1 MKKFY
6 TTLLPL
12 IQKMNLYHGGQFL
25 DEATSKKNRA
35 VVSVTS
41 HFHNNRLLL
50 RWLLVFLIITSTDAF
65 SASRKPVKAKHGMVV
80 SADPLATKVG
90 VEILKQGGNAVD
102 AAVAVGFTL
111 AVTYPA
117 AGNIGGGGFMNIR
130 FADGQCY
137 AIDYREKAPGAAF
150 RDMYLDSAGN
160 LIENKSTF
168 GHLAAGVPGSVA
180 GMLLGLEKFG
190 TMSRKQVITPAYKFA
205 ADGFPLLPELADD
218 LNSSRKSFEKFP
230 GSKKYF
236 TSSDTA
242 FHEGEIWK
250 QPDLAKTL
258 KRIIEKGH
266 DGFYKGMTADLI
278 VAEMKR
284 GGGLITHADLQNYQ
298 ARVREP
304 VRGSYRGYEIISQP
318 PVSSGGIALIQ
329 LLNILEGYN
338 LKSYGHN
345 SAAAVHRYIEAMR
358 RVYADRAEHLGD
370 PEFYNVPVHWLL
382 SKEYANERRATI
394 DTMKASSSKDV
405 AHGIPPSH
413 ESEQTT
419 HYSVVDQWGNCVSA
433 TTTLNGGFGSCVAVD
448 GAGFL
453 LNNEMDDFSAKPG
466 VPNMFGALGNIANE
480 IQPNKR
486 MLSSMTPTI
495 VLKDGKPFMVIGT
508 PGGTTIIT
516 TVMQVICNV
525 IDFGMNIQEA
535 IDAPRIHHQW
545 SPDVTYYEK
554 RGLSFDTIE
563 KLKAMGHNLQERRG
577 TSGLAEGIIIDSK
590 KGMYYGATDPR
601 GYGMAAGY

>member
-1 MKKFY
+1 MKKNLS
-6 TTLLPL
+6 LLF
-12 IQKMNLYHGGQFL
+12 II
-25 DEATSKKNRA
+25 
-35 VVSVTS
+35 
-41 HFHNNRLLL
+41 
-50 RWLLVFLIITSTDAF
+50 LLVFNQCTF

-80 SADPLATKVG
+80 SADPLASKAGLEV
-90 VEILKQGGNAVD
+90 LQKGGNAVD
-102 AAVAVGFTL
+102 AAVAVGFAL

-130 FADGQCY
+130 FADGRCF
-137 AIDYREKAPGAAF
+137 AIDYREKAPGKAT

-160 LIENKSTF
+160 FISDKSTL

-180 GMLLGLEKFG
+180 GMLTGLEKYG
-190 TMSRKQVITPAYKFA
+190 TMDRKQVINPAYELA
-205 ADGFPLLPELADD
+205 LNGFPLLPELAAD
-218 LNSSRKSFEKFP
+218 LNSDKKILEKFS
-230 GSKKYF
+230 GTKKYF
-236 TSSDTA
+236 VSKDSAYKD
-242 FHEGEIWK
+242 GEIWK
-250 QPDLAKTL
+250 QTDLATTL
-258 KRIIEKGH
+258 KRIIDKGR
-266 DGFYKGMTADLI
+266 DGFYKGETADMI

-284 GGGLITHADLQNYQ
+284 GGGLISKADLENYQ
-298 ARVREP
+298 AALRTP
-304 VRGSYRGYEIISQP
+304 LKGTYRGYEIISMP
-318 PVSSGGIALIQ
+318 PVSSGGTALLQ
-329 LLNILEGYN
+329 LLNMLEGYD

-345 SAAAVHRYIEAMR
+345 SAKTVHRYIEAMR

-370 PEFYNVPVHWLL
+370 PDFYKVPVDWLI
-382 SKEYANERRATI
+382 SKKYSDERRATI
-394 DTMKASSSKDV
+394 DTMKASESKNISY
-405 AHGIPPSH
+405 GKNPTH

-419 HYSVVDQWGNCVSA
+419 HYSVVDQWGNCVSV
-433 TTTLNGGFGSCVAVD
+433 TTTLNGGFGSYVAVD

-495 VLKDGKPFMVIGT
+495 VVKDGKPFMVIGT

-545 SPDVTYYEK
+545 SPDVTYYER
-554 RGLSFDTIE
+554 RGLSFDTVD
-563 KLKAMGHNLQERRG
+563 KLEAMGQKLQQRRG
-577 TSGLAEGIIIDSK
+577 TSGLAEGIIIDNK
-590 KGMYYGATDPR
+590 KGFFYGASDPR
-601 GYGMAAGY
+601 GYGLAVGY

>member
-1 MKKFY
+1 MKKFFSVVLIV
-6 TTLLPL
+6 LLIVP
-12 IQKMNLYHGGQFL
+12 N
-25 DEATSKKNRA
+25 TSA
-35 VVSVTS
+35 
-41 HFHNNRLLL
+41 
-50 RWLLVFLIITSTDAF
+50 A
-65 SASRKPVKAKHGMVV
+65 ASRKPVKAKYGMVV
-80 SADPLATKVG
+80 SADPLATQVG
-90 VEILKQGGNAVD
+90 VEILKRGGNAVD
-102 AAVAVGFTL
+102 AAVAVGFAL

-130 FADGQCY
+130 FADGRCY
-137 AIDYREKAPGAAF
+137 AIDYREKAPSKAF

-160 LIENKSTF
+160 FMNNKSTF
-168 GHLAAGVPGSVA
+168 GHLAVGVPGSVA
-180 GMLLGLEKFG
+180 GMLLALEKFG
-190 TMSRKQVITPAYKFA
+190 TMNRKQVITPAYKLA
-205 ADGFPLLPELADD
+205 ANGFPLQAELAED
-218 LNSSRKSFEKFP
+218 LNQSRTLFEQFP

-236 TSSDTA
+236 VDKDSA
-242 FHEGEIWK
+242 FLEGELWK
-250 QPDLAKTL
+250 QTDLATTL
-258 KRIIEKGH
+258 KRIIDHGR
-266 DGFYKGMTADLI
+266 DGFYKGVTADLI

-284 GGGLITHADLQNYQ
+284 GGGLITHSDLEQYQ
-298 ARVREP
+298 AIIREP
-304 VRGSYRGYEIISQP
+304 VKGTYRGYEIISQP

-338 LKSYGHN
+338 LTQYGHN
-345 SAAAVHRYIEAMR
+345 SAATLHRYIEAMR

-370 PEFYNVPVHWLL
+370 PEFYSVPVQWLL
-382 SKEYANERRATI
+382 SKEYAQQRRATI
-394 DTMKASSSKDV
+394 DTTKASSSNDIS
-405 AHGIPPSH
+405 HGIPPTH

-419 HYSVVDQWGNCVSA
+419 HYSVVDKWGNCVA
-433 TTTLNGGFGSCVAVD
+433 VTTTLNGGFGSYVAVD

-466 VPNMFGALGNIANE
+466 TPNMFGALGNVANE

-495 VLKDGKPFMVIGT
+495 VVKNGKPFMVIGT

-545 SPDVTYYEK
+545 SPDLTYYEK

-563 KLKAMGHNLQERRG
+563 KLTSMGHHLQERRG
-577 TSGLAEGIIIDSK
+577 TSGLAEGIIIDSER
-590 KGMYYGATDPR
+590 GIYYGATDPR
-601 GYGMAAGY
+601 GYGLAAGY

>member
-1 MKKFY
+1 MKKNLSF
-6 TTLLPL
+6 LL
-12 IQKMNLYHGGQFL
+12 I
-25 DEATSKKNRA
+25 
-35 VVSVTS
+35 
-41 HFHNNRLLL
+41 
-50 RWLLVFLIITSTDAF
+50 VFLVVPHTSFT
-65 SASRKPVKAKHGMVV
+65 ASRKPVKAKHGMVV
-80 SADPLATKVG
+80 SADPLATQVG
-90 VEILKQGGNAVD
+90 VEILKRGGNAVD
-102 AAVAVGFTL
+102 AAVAVGFAL

-130 FADGQCY
+130 FADGRCY
-137 AIDYREKAPGAAF
+137 AIDYREKAPGKAF

-160 LIENKSTF
+160 VINNKSTF
-168 GHLAAGVPGSVA
+168 GHLAVGVPGSVA
-180 GMLLGLEKFG
+180 GMLLALEKFG
-190 TMSRKQVITPAYKFA
+190 TMNRKQVITPAYKLA
-205 ADGFPLLPELADD
+205 ANGFHLQAELAED
-218 LNSSRKSFEKFP
+218 LNQSRASFEQFP

-236 TSSDTA
+236 VHKDSA
-242 FHEGEIWK
+242 FHEGELWK
-250 QPDLAKTL
+250 QTDLATTL
-258 KRIIEKGH
+258 KRIIDHGR
-266 DGFYKGMTADLI
+266 DGFYKGVTADLI

-284 GGGLITHADLQNYQ
+284 GGGLITHSDLEQYQ
-298 ARVREP
+298 AIIREP
-304 VRGSYRGYEIISQP
+304 VKGTYRGYEIISQP

-338 LKSYGHN
+338 LTQYGHN
-345 SAAAVHRYIEAMR
+345 SAATLHRYIEVMR

-370 PEFYNVPVHWLL
+370 PEFYSVPVQWLL
-382 SKEYANERRATI
+382 SKEYAQQRRATI
-394 DTMKASSSKDV
+394 DTTKASSSKDIS
-405 AHGIPPSH
+405 HGRPPAH

-419 HYSVVDQWGNCVSA
+419 HYSIVDKWGNCVA
-433 TTTLNGGFGSCVAVD
+433 VTTTLNGGFGSYVAVD

-466 VPNMFGALGNIANE
+466 TPNMFGALGNIANE

-495 VLKDGKPFMVIGT
+495 VVKNGKPFMVIGT

-545 SPDVTYYEK
+545 SPDLTYYEK

-563 KLKAMGHNLQERRG
+563 KLTAMGHRLQERRG
-577 TSGLAEGIIIDSK
+577 TSGLAEGIIIDNER
-590 KGMYYGATDPR
+590 GIYYGATDPR
-601 GYGMAAGY
+601 GYGLAAGY

>member
-1 MKKFY
+1 MKKYFS
-6 TTLLPL
+6 LLSIL
-12 IQKMNLYHGGQFL
+12 
-25 DEATSKKNRA
+25 
-35 VVSVTS
+35 
-41 HFHNNRLLL
+41 
-50 RWLLVFLIITSTDAF
+50 FLIHVVAF

-102 AAVAVGFTL
+102 AAVAVGFAL

-130 FADGQCY
+130 FADGRCF
-137 AIDYREKAPGAAF
+137 AIDYREKAPEKAH

-160 LIENKSTF
+160 FVEGKSTF

-190 TMSRKQVITPAYKFA
+190 TFDRKKVITPAYKLA
-205 ADGFPLLPELADD
+205 AEGFPLLDDLAQD
-218 LNSSRKSFEKFP
+218 LNSERRSFEKFP

-236 TSSDTA
+236 VSKNSA
-242 FHEGEIWK
+242 FNEGDIWK
-250 QPDLAKTL
+250 QTDLAKTL
-258 KRIIEKGH
+258 KRIIDKGR
-266 DGFYKGMTADLI
+266 DGFYKGETADLI

-284 GGGLITHADLQNYQ
+284 GGGLISHSDLENYQ
-298 ARVREP
+298 AVVREP
-304 VRGSYRGYEIISQP
+304 LKGTYRGFDIIAQP
-318 PVSSGGIALIQ
+318 PVSSGGTALLQ
-329 LLNILEGYN
+329 LLNILEGYD

-370 PEFYNVPVHWLL
+370 PEFYNVPVKWLI
-382 SKEYANERRATI
+382 SKQYANERRSTI
-394 DTMKASSSKDV
+394 DTTKASSSKEIS
-405 AHGIPPSH
+405 HGIPPLH
-413 ESEQTT
+413 ESDQTT
-419 HYSVVDQWGNCVSA
+419 HYSIVDKWGNCVSV
-433 TTTLNGGFGSCVAVD
+433 TTTLNGGFGCDVAVD

-466 VPNMFGALGNIANE
+466 VPNMFGAIGNIANE

-495 VLKDGKPFMVIGT
+495 VVKDGKPFMVIGT

-525 IDFGMNIQEA
+525 IDFEMNIQQA

-545 SPDVTYYEK
+545 SPDITYFEK
-554 RGLSFDTIE
+554 RGLSADTIE
-563 KLKAMGHNLQERRG
+563 KLKSMGHNLQERRG
-577 TSGLAEGIIIDSK
+577 SSGLAEGIIIDSK
-590 KGMYYGATDPR
+590 NGVYYGATDPR
-601 GYGMAAGY
+601 GYGLAAGY